1 MILNGRILTT
11 AAMLA
16 IFAGMSAIALTYP
29 EKARFLPLL
38 ISVPA
43 TLMCLAQLVFD
54 VRGALQDRSVEEAAE
69 AALGTPREIKMFFWL
84 ALFFVGVMCFGFLI
98 AAPVLVFAFLRFG
111 EKEPWMTAMLG
122 GLGAWIILYG
132 VFTRVLELFLFEG
145 FITPLLTG

>member
-11 AAMLA
+11 TAMLT
-16 IFAGMSAIALTYP
+16 IFAGMLAMALTYP

-43 TLMCLAQLVFD
+43 TLMCLVQLFFD
-54 VRGALQDRSVEEAAE
+54 IRSALQDRPAEAAAE
-69 AALGTPREIKMFFWL
+69 AALETPREVKMFFWL
-84 ALFFVGVMCFGFLI
+84 ALFFVGVMSFGFLV

-111 EKEPWMTAMLG
+111 EKEPWLTAILG

-132 VFTRVLELFLFEG
+132 VFTRLLELFLFEG

>member
-16 IFAGMSAIALTYP
+16 IFAGMSAMALTYP

-43 TLMCLAQLVFD
+43 TLMCLAQLIFD
-54 VRGALQDRSVEEAAE
+54 VRSVLQDRSAEDSAAT
-69 AALGTPREIKMFFWL
+69 ALEYPREIKMFFWL
-84 ALFFVGVMCFGFLI
+84 ILFLLGIMSFGFLY
-98 AAPVLVFAFLRFG
+98 AAPILVFAFLRFG
-111 EKEPWMTAMLG
+111 EKEPWATAILG

-132 VFTRVLELFLFEG
+132 VFTRLLELFLFEG
-145 FITPLLTG
+145 ILTRLLIG

>member
-1 MILNGRILTT
+1 MILNGRIITT
-11 AAMLA
+11 AVMLA
-16 IFAGMSAIALTYP
+16 IFGGMSAMALAYP

-54 VRGALQDRSVEEAAE
+54 VRSALQYGSAEDTVEATMEH
-69 AALGTPREIKMFFWL
+69 PREAKMFFWL
-84 ALFFVGVMCFGFLI
+84 ALFFIGIMSFGFLI

-111 EKEPWMTAMLG
+111 EKESWMTAILG

-132 VFTRVLELFLFEG
+132 VFTRLLELFLFEG
-145 FITPLLTG
+145 LITRLLIG